1 MLTAVHVVS
10 VCRVCVRLP
19 QSPIS
24 AEDTYRRDWEAYVE
38 VCLERRRA
46 IAMVPGLPQLPMA
59 ERHRL
64 GHKSKEGVLT
74 PTTRCALLCLRLTC
88 PVAATCLVPHRA
100 DELPCPVR
108 SLLPRVDA
116 RSVVPVWC
124 APALSAVCLCSLLTS
139 FVLCLLRSA
148 VRGIAAMTT
157 TVHFVRFCGPVRSQD
172 KRQWCRSSGT
182 NGGTHQATRRGSHGK
197 ERGRCLSGS
206 NCGGGCRS
214 PLGFCRS
221 RRVCPVRLLLK
232 FAVETEPGIRFAFDT
247 YSQETPRSQ
256 SDRTCMVVI
265 ARLQS
270 HMPNGIGTLTLIPHR
285 LPSPPG
291 WVLCLRLKAPGW
303 KYRVLHRPM
312 LPQPPVVPGPPFPEC
327 HRGH

>member
-157 TVHFVRFCGPVRSQD
+157 TVHFVRFCGP
-172 KRQWCRSSGT
+172 
-182 NGGTHQATRRGSHGK
+182 AP
-197 ERGRCLSGS
+197 LSGQTAVVPKQWDQW
-206 NCGGGCRS
+206 GHPPGYEARE
-214 PLGFCRS
+214 PRERAWTLLERKQLW
-221 RRVCPVRLLLK
+221 RRV
-232 FAVETEPGIRFAFDT
+232 
-247 YSQETPRSQ
+247 Q
-256 SDRTCMVVI
+256 
-265 ARLQS
+265 
-270 HMPNGIGTLTLIPHR
+270 IPSR
-285 LPSPPG
+285 
-291 WVLCLRLKAPGW
+291 
-303 KYRVLHRPM
+303 M
-312 LPQPPVVPGPPFPEC
+312 LPQPPGVPGPPSPEVRC
-327 HRGH
+327 GDRTGHTFCF